1 MHVHA
6 CYLCYCVF
14 AAINVYFVCLFC
26 YIDEHKDNV
35 QRIFD
40 SIVNDVTTFGTVVI
54 SMEAGIGN
62 IERLHGN
69 YPCVPKV
76 ASFTHV
82 EGRKLRR
89 LNIKWANG
97 LIEKPYIIKVEQC
110 IAEFLDSEIL
120 FVFYRHGSFLGVDN
134 DATRAID
141 VVCHE
146 IGYHHYMLVV
156 GDANGLEEQLEMDVK
171 IVAHIAGLTDNDLQ
185 KLYDSHM
192 HNGYGRCHTEKGVFT
207 LLMVPKAEK
216 LKCVLSTYIPQ
227 CSGIS
232 LTFIYSGHGE
242 KGSGSWVLRGDD
254 RFSGS
259 DLLAVLKAVMPQHYL
274 KIHILLNCCYGFGF
288 AKDINCLNFLIGCL
302 SLELSSQMTELKE
315 ILQSLITDYSDL
327 DDNDTISKAIE
338 IASDNEPE
346 DDQLFSGW
354 VKLNHFIT
362 LQIYS
367 IVQQIQCRG
376 FTGCVNYEVSI
387 VPFSAGPL
395 YATGILPELYPV
407 IENYK
412 AKLPSLSAPLRLLP
426 REPVAQC
433 LIDDPHLIVFPAS
446 NGDSTLFHWNDFNM
460 LVDGGPL
467 KDPPCFWETVH
478 RLPMDQCLDVV
489 VVTHYDDDHIV
500 GILGLFEDVSIPIEI
515 GTLYTMHPQDPAA
528 RFKSPRNGK
537 SLYNLAHERLPRGL
551 ILEDLVA
558 NPNTPIITKQGLR
571 IFMLTPSAID
581 KSRRTAAN
589 KMRLTSPNRASA
601 SLLIECQI
609 SEGGT
614 TRYIYALL
622 TGDTPGRKIIRGLQ
636 NVVAENATLAQHLRP
651 NGYYNFKYIDMPH
664 HGSKHNNPRE
674 FLAQIKTEVCVVST
688 NSRYYNHPD
697 DETLK
702 ELKTALQGGRIQQLL
717 FTYQKM
723 REGNRNLA
731 DSFNERINKEN
742 RCRFAQ
748 NDPSTNGTRC
758 WRFNLARATNVTNPQ
773 ECDCG
778 TALN

>member
-1 MHVHA
+1 MYMLPVLLHV
-6 CYLCYCVF
+6 CINKCVLTTLF
-14 AAINVYFVCLFC
+14 AYC
-26 YIDEHKDNV
+26 YIDQHKKKV
-35 QRIFD
+35 QEMFD
-40 SIVNDVTTFGTVVI
+40 SIVNNVPAFGTVVI
-54 SMEAGIGN
+54 SVPKDVGRIK
-62 IERLHGN
+62 RLHGE
-69 YPCVPKV
+69 YPCVPNV
-76 ASFTHV
+76 ATLTHA
-82 EGRKLRR
+82 EGQTLRR
-89 LNIKWANG
+89 LSIKWANG
-97 LIEKPYIIKVEQC
+97 LNGTPYIEEVEQR
-110 IAEFLDSEIL
+110 ITEFLEHKTPFL
-120 FVFYRHGSFLGVDN
+120 FYRHGSFLGVDN
-134 DATRAID
+134 DATRAIN
-141 VVCHE
+141 VVRHE

-156 GDANGLEEQLEMDVK
+156 GDVHGLDEQLEMDVK
-171 IVAHIAGLTDNDLQ
+171 IVAHIAGLTDDDLKNLYKSHKNND
-185 KLYDSHM
+185 
-192 HNGYGRCHTEKGVFT
+192 YGWCYTEKGVFT
-207 LLMVPKAEK
+207 LVMVPKAEK
-216 LKCVLSTYIPQ
+216 LKDVLSSYIPQ
-227 CSGIS
+227 CSGTS

-259 DLLAVLKAVMPQHYL
+259 DLLAVLEAVKPQHYL

-288 AKDINCLNFLIGCL
+288 ANDIKCLDFLIGCL
-302 SLELSSQMTELKE
+302 SFKLSNMIEL
-315 ILQSLITDYSDL
+315 LQKIVQRFNTNHG
-327 DDNDTISKAIE
+327 DDVISEAIK
-338 IASDNEPE
+338 IASDDMPDYDN
-346 DDQLFSGW
+346 LFSGW
-354 VKLNHFIT
+354 VKLNHIIT
-362 LQIYS
+362 SEIYS
-367 IVQQIQCRG
+367 IVQKIQYKG
-376 FTGCVNYEVSI
+376 FVPKSLNYEVAV

-395 YATGILPELYPV
+395 DATGILPKLYSDK
-407 IENYK
+407 ENYNV
-412 AKLPSLSAPLRLLP
+412 KLPLLSAPLRLLA
-426 REPVAQC
+426 RKFVAQR

-446 NGDSTLFHWNDFNM
+446 NGDSTLFHWNGFNM
-460 LVDGGPL
+460 LVDGGPQ

-478 RLPMDQCLDVV
+478 RLPWDQCLDVV

-500 GILGLFEDVSIPIEI
+500 GVLGLFEDVSNPIEI
-515 GTLYTMHPQDPAA
+515 GTLYTMHPQDSAA

-636 NVVAENATLAQHLRP
+636 KVVAAPENATLAQHLRQ

-664 HGSKHNNPRE
+664 HGSKHNKPRE

-697 DETLK
+697 DETLVQ
-702 ELKTALQGGRIQQLL
+702 LRTALKDRRIQQLL

-731 DSFNERINKEN
+731 DSFNEIINKEN